1 MKIKNKISDKSY
13 IKYYKK
19 PPFLLSKLSILFLSL
34 LLLLFLSS
42 CTTTQNQ
49 VKIDLNEKIYDN
61 SFYIDVKIP
70 ESVVELNT
78 INKINFTINENKY
91 PDLEYSQY
99 ETFNSNINIDSIKIH
114 YQLFLP
120 ENLSGENK
128 IKGKFLLVHGF
139 AGSSF
144 SFNRLAPLLA
154 SSGFLVVAMDLP
166 NFGYSQRVKLK
177 LNSNCFA
184 DLINNF
190 LVQFDNQFLAQNIA
204 FNNINKEIIDIIIKE
219 YPTKWNIVGH
229 SMAGRILTVFSY
241 KYKNLVSS
249 ISLISPAFF
258 SSKPYS
264 IFTKLPPFNLLLYL
278 YVSSALKKD
287 NFAKLLEKVYFRK
300 PEEFEIEN
308 YLKPLLIPKTIE
320 YVMYML
326 DTPEDLNFDPPKLL
340 DKLPFNLLL
349 IWGKKDQIVPLK
361 NSMKLV
367 DKIKEKNL
375 FIIDD
380 AGHNSMETHAE
391 MVFEEILKNIE

>member
-1 MKIKNKISDKSY
+1 MKLNNKIFNKTSK
-13 IKYYKK
+13 KYYKK
-19 PPFLLSKLSILFLSL
+19 SPFLLSKLSILFLSL
-34 LLLLFLSS
+34 FLLLFLPS

-49 VKIDLNEKIYDN
+49 IRISLNEKIYDN

-70 ESVVELNT
+70 ETVVELNT

>member
-1 MKIKNKISDKSY
+1 MKIIFKDILKFKFFRIF
-13 IKYYKK
+13 ILI
-19 PPFLLSKLSILFLSL
+19 FVLFLIFTFMSC
-34 LLLLFLSS
+34 SS
-42 CTTTQNQ
+42 INSQIINYQTSNP
-49 VKIDLNEKIYDN
+49 YSN

-70 ESVVELNT
+70 KSVIELNT

-120 ENLSGENK
+120 ENISVENK

-154 SSGFLVVAMDLP
+154 RSGFLVVAMDLP
-166 NFGYSQRVKLK
+166 NFGYSERVKLK

-190 LVQFDNQFLAQNIA
+190 LLQFDNQFLAQNNA
-204 FNNINKEIIDIIIKE
+204 LHNINKEIVDTIIKD
-219 YPTKWNIVGH
+219 YPAKWNIVGH
-229 SMAGRILTVFSY
+229 SMAGRILVVFSY
-241 KYKNLVSS
+241 KYKNLVGNL
-249 ISLISPAFF
+249 SLISPSFF
-258 SSKPYS
+258 SSKPSS

-278 YVSSALKKD
+278 YVSSILKRD
-287 NFAKLLEKVYFRK
+287 NLAKFLEKVYFRK

-308 YLKPLLIPKTIE
+308 YLKPLLIPKTFE

-326 DTPEDLNFDPPKLL
+326 DTAEDSNFDPPKLL
-340 DKLPFNLLL
+340 DKLSLKLLL

-361 NSMKLV
+361 NSMKLI

-375 FIIDD
+375 FIIDN
-380 AGHNSMETHAE
+380 AGHNSMETHVE
-391 MVFEEILKNIE
+391 MVFEEILSFNLK